1 MARKCKEEAD
11 KTYGLLLDAAEQ
23 VFSQKGYANATFHEI
38 AERAGLTRGA
48 IYWHF
53 SDKYQLLDA
62 VLRRTQLPWERLPE
76 HFTSRSQVPSL
87 AELCEAI
94 GDALHEIVNDPRQH
108 RITLILLHRTELVTD
123 NHRVYC
129 RLTAILD
136 RIKRYLI
143 AALNWLFR
151 NAEGRPHRNIPTAA
165 TAVKALLTGMVYEW
179 LLNQA
184 EIDLT
189 QVPQTVERLLSSF
202 FEHHALAA

>member
-1 MARKCKEEAD
+1 MARKSKDEAD
-11 KTYGLLLDAAEQ
+11 KTYGLLLDAAER

-38 AERAGLTRGA
+38 AQSAGLTRGA

-87 AELCEAI
+87 TELSEVM
-94 GDALHEIVNDPRQH
+94 GDALHEIVKDPRQH
-108 RITLILLHRTELVTD
+108 RITLILLHRTELVTN
-123 NHRVYC
+123 NHQVYC
-129 RLTAILD
+129 RLTTIFD
-136 RIKRYLI
+136 RIRNYLV
-143 AALNWLFR
+143 AALSWHYR
-151 NAEGRPHRNIPTAA
+151 NADGTAHRNIPTAA

-202 FEHHALAA
+202 LDDERLAS

>member
-1 MARKCKEEAD
+1 MARKCKEEAN

-38 AERAGLTRGA
+38 AEQAGLTRGA

-53 SDKYQLLDA
+53 SDKYQLLGA

-123 NHRVYC
+123 NHQVYC
-129 RLTAILD
+129 RLTAM
-136 RIKRYLI
+136 R
-143 AALNWLFR
+143 
-151 NAEGRPHRNIPTAA
+151 
-165 TAVKALLTGMVYEW
+165 
-179 LLNQA
+179 
-184 EIDLT
+184 
-189 QVPQTVERLLSSF
+189 
-202 FEHHALAA
+202 